1 MRSYGGIGTSLCP
14 GASPKAHSLMEFGR
28 RKRNVV
34 VVQEIEPK
42 VRFLKL
48 QGLYTFERSL

>member
-1 MRSYGGIGTSLCP
+1 MGIGL
-14 GASPKAHSLMEFGR
+14 K
-28 RKRNVV
+28 KRNVV

-48 QGLYTFERSL
+48 QGLYTFTEVALKLLSNLELS

>member
-1 MRSYGGIGTSLCP
+1 MDESVFWSSSKGTQSSGIGL
-14 GASPKAHSLMEFGR
+14 

-42 VRFLKL
+42 VHFLKL
-48 QGLYTFERSL
+48 QGLYTL

>member
-1 MRSYGGIGTSLCP
+1 MEIGLR
-14 GASPKAHSLMEFGR
+14 E
-28 RKRNVV
+28 RNVV

-48 QGLYTFERSL
+48 QGLYTLLSRDTGLWLDSA

>member
-1 MRSYGGIGTSLCP
+1 MEIGL
-14 GASPKAHSLMEFGR
+14 EE
-28 RKRNVV
+28 RNVV

-48 QGLYTFERSL
+48 QGLYTL